1 MERQPIKTVD
11 LSSSIVERL
20 ASLRLETEETQ
31 MEHNLC
37 KLERGV
43 GSCRMVTTVG
53 VMGRKERSLRVHV
66 GS

>member
-20 ASLRLETEETQ
+20 ASLRLEPEESQ

-43 GSCRMVTTVG
+43 GSCRMVTTVR
-53 VMGRKERSLRVHV
+53 VIGRKAKSLRVRV

>member
-20 ASLRLETEETQ
+20 ASLRLETEESQ

-37 KLERGV
+37 KLKRGV
-43 GSCRMVTTVG
+43 GSCRMVTTVR
-53 VMGRKERSLRVHV
+53 VMEEKE
-66 GS
+66 GA